1 MGAIALPTIL
11 GVSAVS
17 NVVGGVISADKQN
30 DAIKSAATTQAAAN
44 MQAQDVQKA
53 MYDATVTRMD
63 PFVQAGYGSLSKLN
77 SIPIPTYQTP
87 SLTEAAETYKTLP
100 GYQERLQEGIRAL
113 DMSAAASGKLGGGGY
128 VKALTRYGQDYA
140 TNAFNSTY
148 SQMLQN
154 SLAKYNAQLDM
165 YNARIGNQQ
174 YLASL
179 GQNAAAM
186 VGNAGANT
194 ASNISNLMSNTGAAL
209 ANAQASQ
216 TSLLGTALQGV
227 GNTGMNYAMLG
238 NLGYLPMPSFGGGNV
253 GAGVSSTASI
263 GGAAPGGWPIP
274 SGTSFI

>member
-44 MQAQDVQKA
+44 MQAQDVQKE
-53 MYDATVTRMD
+53 MYDATVARMD
-63 PFVQAGYGSLSKLN
+63 PFVQAGYGAVDTLESTRLKD
-77 SIPIPTYQTP
+77 IPTYKPP
-87 SLTEAAETYKTLP
+87 SLEKVASVYQTLP

-154 SLAKYNAQLDM
+154 SLAKYNAQLDR
-165 YNARIGNQQ
+165 YNANIGNQQ
-174 YLASL
+174 YLSSL

-238 NLGYLPMPSFGGGNV
+238 NLGYLPMPSFGGGGV

-263 GGAAPGGWPIP
+263 GTGG
-274 SGTSFI
+274 GGGFFVN